1 MITQQKEKVNE
12 KLDYFIK
19 HKNFALQIQKAL
31 AENNRNKIT
40 KKLTRKGENI
50 LNCGTSLEF
59 QHFFDE
65 KDTRTLH
72 TANFCKNKLCPMCA
86 WRYHLKNGMVLL
98 KTFDILGQQDYYH
111 LVLTIPNIKFITKE
125 FLINLRKKASIFMKK
140 IAKSIDY
147 LISFEITIDKDN
159 KFHPHYH
166 IIYIN
171 KLDKPL
177 TRKTIQTEWAKIANT
192 GTNYAIAKQKKCINN
207 KIALELT
214 KYILKF
220 EDVEP
225 NQDILKIIDMAT
237 KGTKKIC
244 ARGAIL
250 EAKLQAE
257 KEIDKEK
264 FEIMQN
270 LKIYDSEI
278 EWYKWYN
285 GTYKLEQRRC
295 NTNE

>member
-1 MITQQKEKVNE
+1 MLTQKQTKVNE
-12 KLDYFIK
+12 KIDDFIR

-40 KKLTRKGENI
+40 NKLTRKGENI

-59 QHFFDE
+59 QHYFDPN
-65 KDTRTLH
+65 DTRTLH

-86 WRYHLKNGMVLL
+86 WRYHIKNSVILQ
-98 KTFDILGQQDYYH
+98 KTFEILGKQDYYH
-111 LVLTIPNIKFITKE
+111 LVLTIPNVKFITKE
-125 FLINLRKKASIFMKK
+125 FLVKLREKASIFMEK

-147 LISFEITIDKDN
+147 LISFEITIDKDK

-192 GTNYAIAKQKKCINN
+192 GTNYAIAKQTKCTNN
-207 KIALELT
+207 NIALELT

-225 NQDILKIIDMAT
+225 EQNILKIIDMAT
-237 KGTKKIC
+237 KSTKKIC
-244 ARGAIL
+244 ARGMIL
-250 EAKLQAE
+250 EAKKQAE
-257 KEIDKEK
+257 KELDKEK

-278 EWYKWYN
+278 EWFKWFN
-285 GTYKLEQRRC
+285 GTYHLEQRRC

>member
-1 MITQQKEKVNE
+1 MLTQKQTKVNE
-12 KLDYFIK
+12 KIDDFIK

-40 KKLTRKGENI
+40 NKLTRKGENI

-59 QHFFDE
+59 QHYFDPN
-65 KDTRTLH
+65 DTRTLH

-86 WRYHLKNGMVLL
+86 WRYHIKNSVILQ
-98 KTFDILGQQDYYH
+98 KTFEILGKQDYYH
-111 LVLTIPNIKFITKE
+111 LVLTIPNTKFITKE
-125 FLINLRKKASIFMKK
+125 FLVKLREKASIFMEK

-147 LISFEITIDKDN
+147 LISFEITIDKN
-159 KFHPHYH
+159 KYFHPHYH

-171 KLDKPL
+171 KLQQPL
-177 TRKTIQTEWAKIANT
+177 TRKKIQTEWAKIANT
-192 GTNYAIAKQKKCINN
+192 GTNYAIAKQTKCTNN
-207 KIALELT
+207 NIALELT

-220 EDVEP
+220 EDIEP
-225 NQDILKIIDMAT
+225 EQNILKIIDMAT
-237 KGTKKIC
+237 KSTKKIC
-244 ARGAIL
+244 ARGVIL
-250 EAKLQAE
+250 EAKKQAE
-257 KEIDKEK
+257 KELDKEK

-278 EWYKWYN
+278 EWFKWFN
-285 GTYKLEQRRC
+285 GTYHLEQRRC